1 MGQSSCI
8 CPIELSHVK
17 VLAPF
22 QMEKWVRKARREGTC
37 LSVMLSR
44 TARQLFYIFGE
55 GLST

>member
-1 MGQSSCI
+1 MKASQ
-8 CPIELSHVK
+8 LSHVK